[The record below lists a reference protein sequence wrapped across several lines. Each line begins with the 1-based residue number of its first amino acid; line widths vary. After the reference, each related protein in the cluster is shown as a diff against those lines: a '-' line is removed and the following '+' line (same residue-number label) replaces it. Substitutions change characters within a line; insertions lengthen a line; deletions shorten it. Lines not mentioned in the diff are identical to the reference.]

1 MKSKT
6 WTVQKPKVFQ
16 FFRFDC
22 LHVTLNPNSTAAKV
36 MDAADKINNNVLA
49 TDNSLITRF
58 WKWESKPFK
67 ETKEGMKVLQE
78 ISRSFLKEK
87 TQHMKDS
94 EMDDEKVSKFQVSI
108 SVVFIFVICS

>member
-1 MKSKT
+1 MKSKSKKT
-6 WTVQKPKVFQ
+6 QGIQ
-16 FFRFDC
+16 IFRFDC

-94 EMDDEKVSKFQVSI
+94 STDDEKVSKFQVSI
-108 SVVFIFVICS
+108 SVEFIFVFCS

>member
-87 TQHMKDS
+87 MQHMKDS

-108 SVVFIFVICS
+108 SVEFIFVFCS

>member
-87 TQHMKDS
+87 TQHMKDYDT
-94 EMDDEKVSKFQVSI
+94 DDEKVSKFQVSI
-108 SVVFIFVICS
+108 SVEFIFVFCS